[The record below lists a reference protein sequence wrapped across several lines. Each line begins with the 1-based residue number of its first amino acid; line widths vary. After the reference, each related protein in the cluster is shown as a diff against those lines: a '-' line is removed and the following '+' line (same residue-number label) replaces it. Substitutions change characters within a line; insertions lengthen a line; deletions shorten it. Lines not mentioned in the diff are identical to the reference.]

1 MFDLDFSILPTIV
14 RHSVFQ
20 GLPHFVEDPLSKLQ
34 LPETLDR
41 LKSASWL
48 LDEVSAS
55 MKEWQNRG
63 FLRAGL
69 SEFRSVAQAL
79 HWDLGRREVY
89 APEKSRNPL
98 VHLVVRLRRV
108 AVYLANAPTATQ
120 SVIAAITFGEQSTE
134 SEIEILLIAD
144 LERFLRADNLG
155 GYRDEDISRR
165 RCVRLGA
172 LPRVCRPS
180 QPRTCLTS
188 RARHVRRRMDDQVAR
203 SLGKCICGLDDTHPA

>member
-155 GYRDEDISRR
+155 GYRDEDISRVCSWFDENQR
-165 RCVRLGA
+165 IYGA
-172 LPRVCRPS
+172 PQVLSVGVGVYGLELCREY
-180 QPRTCLTS
+180 
-188 RARHVRRRMDDQVAR
+188 ADRH
-203 SLGKCICGLDDTHPA
+203 SPEPA